1 MVVHAP
7 FMGGKRTVHGR
18 RIASDLTWPLGKEV
32 RMGKRRKGLAV
43 LAAVAALA
51 LVGAACGD
59 DDGSQ
64 TGTNGGATAQNLSG
78 TITISGSST
87 VQPITSLVAEL
98 FREDVSSDVG
108 ISVDGPGTSD
118 GFVLFC
124 DGETDIQDA
133 SRPIEEEE
141 VRACEQNGVEYVELA
156 VAFDGITVMT
166 NPANAD
172 VSCLNDGD
180 LYALF
185 GPESNGIDTWDGA
198 DSLADEV
205 GGTDGFPSAPLE
217 ITAPGEESGTYDAFI
232 ELSGIEDIALE
243 QGVPENEAAALR
255 TDYQSSPDDNVIISS
270 MEGSDSPLG
279 FVGFAFAESAGDQVK
294 ILQVDGGDGC
304 VEPTRDTIAD
314 ASYPLS
320 RTLYI
325 YVNKA
330 KISETPAVKAF
341 VDYYMTDTG
350 VVTAV
355 QQTGYVDLPTDQIE
369 ASRSTWESES
379 AGATGGT
386 GAS

>member
-1 MVVHAP
+1 LP
-7 FMGGKRTVHGR
+7 LDTV
-18 RIASDLTWPLGKEV
+18 ALTCSLGKEV
-32 RMGKRRKGLAV
+32 GMRNRRKGLPV
-43 LAAVAALA
+43 LAMAPVFA
-51 LVGAACGD
+51 LVAAACGGGD
-59 DDGSQ
+59 ENSGS
-64 TGTNGGATAQNLSG
+64 GATSNGNLSG
-78 TITISGSST
+78 TITVSGSST

-98 FREDVSSDVG
+98 FNEDVSSDVA
-108 ISVDGPGTSD
+108 ITVDGPGTSD

-133 SRPIEEEE
+133 SRQIEPEEED
-141 VRACEQNGVEYVELA
+141 ACAENGIEYVELA

-172 VSCLNDGD
+172 VSCLNHGD

-198 DSLADEV
+198 DSLAQEV
-205 GGTDGFPSAPLE
+205 DGTDNFPSAPLE

-232 ELSGIEDIALE
+232 ELSGIEDIAIE
-243 QGVPENEAAALR
+243 RGVPEDEAATLR
-255 TDYQSSPDDNVIISS
+255 TYQSSPDDNVIVSA

-294 ILQVDGGDGC
+294 IVQIDGGDGC

-314 ASYPLS
+314 GSYPLS

-330 KISETPAVKAF
+330 KISESPAVKAF

-355 QQTGYVDLPTDQIE
+355 QETGYVELPADQVE
-369 ASRSTWESES
+369 AIRSTWESES
-379 AGATGGT
+379 AGASGGSGAT

>member
-1 MVVHAP
+1 M
-7 FMGGKRTVHGR
+7 RN
-18 RIASDLTWPLGKEV
+18 
-32 RMGKRRKGLAV
+32 RRKWLTI
-43 LAAVAALA
+43 LAALA
-51 LVGAACGD
+51 ALSLVAAACGD
-59 DDGSQ
+59 DDGDGE
-64 TGTNGGATAQNLSG
+64 TGTTGGATGSTAEDLTG

-98 FREDVSSDVG
+98 FNEDVSDGVAFT
-108 ISVDGPGTSD
+108 VDGPGTSD

-124 DGETDIQDA
+124 DGDTDIQDA
-133 SRPIEEEE
+133 SRPIEQEEID
-141 VRACEQNGVEYVELA
+141 ACSANGVEYIELA

-172 VSCLNDGD
+172 VTCLNHGD

-198 DSLADEV
+198 DALANEV

-232 ELSGIEDIALE
+232 DLSGIEDIALE
-243 QGVPENEAAALR
+243 QGVPEDEAAALR
-255 TDYQSSPDDNVIISS
+255 TDYQPSPDDNVIISA

-294 ILQVDGGDGC
+294 ILEVDGGEGC
-304 VEPTRDTIAD
+304 VAPSRDTIAD

-325 YVNKA
+325 YVNKGKLA
-330 KISETPAVKAF
+330 ESPALQAF
-341 VDYYMTDTG
+341 VDYYVTDTG
-350 VVTAV
+350 LVEAVTG
-355 QQTGYVDLPTDQIE
+355 TGYVELPADQIE
-369 ASRSTWESES
+369 ATRTTWEADS
-379 AGATGGT
+379 A
-386 GAS
+386 